1 MKILPPKSHIVTD
14 SSNTEDV
21 TENYKINQYPIP
33 NSSSYYQL
41 SPIDLYEKLNLKDQ
55 PISYDYDDYKYKN
68 YHQNTPNYKYTNTNH
83 ILAALL
89 VDKKKNQIATKP
101 YFYNPP
107 EVRRKYSG
115 NQIKNVSKFN
125 EEFKI

>member
-1 MKILPPKSHIVTD
+1 MPPKSQIITD
-14 SSNTEDV
+14 NSHTEDL
-21 TENYKINQYPIP
+21 TEKYKINQYPIP
-33 NSSSYYQL
+33 KYSSYYQV
-41 SPIDLYEKLNLKDQ
+41 SPIDLYEKFNLKDK

-68 YHQNTPNYKYTNTNH
+68 YHQNSHNSNTNH

-89 VDKKKNQIATKP
+89 VDKKKNQIPTTP

-125 EEFKI
+125 EEFKL